1 MMTPA
6 QLAAYQLRVNAWAL
20 AYASYQASARRNCL
34 RIQPPTHPSW
44 ICSGGMLDPDLS
56 RYTLN
61 GTQASANFTW
71 SIGSGTL
78 PPGVT
83 LDDLGHNTLNQ
94 AIAELGGT
102 PTVPGKYSFRVQA
115 ASGSTVLALNDTL
128 SVFGLVNPAL
138 PDATIGTPYSAQL
151 TAAGGTDPVT
161 FSGSAPAGLTLAS
174 DGTVGGMPT
183 PSGDFTF
190 DVTMTDAEGGVCTQ
204 SVTIKVTGGCPDWS
218 TMNWDMVNFLGLGSA
233 SGIVSAFGDS
243 FQFDLHGANDGS
255 SSAPAQIHGSLV
267 YTGPSAHLT
276 LTLNLTKNGASGSST
291 VVIYV
296 LQDGVPILGLLA
308 NGFSYPLGNSAH
320 NFTVGAGVAS
330 VIEVQTFDTW
340 GYIMIAG
347 AGIPMIPFPE
357 GWLQG
362 SATISCIP

>member
-6 QLAAYQLRVNAWAL
+6 EQVAWQARVNEWAL
-20 AYASYQASARRNCL
+20 AYAKQQASARRNCL

-83 LDDLGHNTLNQ
+83 LDDLGHNTFNQ

-102 PTVPGKYSFRVQA
+102 PTVPGKYSFTVQA
-115 ASGSTVLALNDTL
+115 ASGSTVFSLNDTL

-138 PDATIGTPYSAQL
+138 PDATIGTPYSEQL

-174 DGTVGGMPT
+174 DGTVSGMPT
-183 PSGDFTF
+183 SSGDFTF
-190 DVTMTDAEGGVCTQ
+190 DVTMTDAQGGVCVQ
-204 SVTIKVTGGCPDWS
+204 SVTISVKSVLDWKLLV
-218 TMNWDMVNFLGLGSA
+218 WDQYTPFYIAVPPSGSG
-233 SGIVSAFGDS
+233 SGDS
-243 FQFDLHGANDGS
+243 FFVDATGEAGNSVGFQGVHA
-255 SSAPAQIHGSLV
+255 SLT
-267 YTGPSAHLT
+267 YTGPSVNCILT
-276 LTLNLTKNGASGSST
+276 INFTAWWTGSNLGIG
-291 VVIYV
+291 VF
-296 LQDGVPILGLLA
+296 QDGVLKLQILAYFGA
-308 NGFSYPLGNSAH
+308 IGIQTYP
-320 NFTVGAGVAS
+320 FTINAGIS
-330 VIEVQTFDTW
+330 SLIEVKDN
-340 GYIMIAG
+340 
-347 AGIPMIPFPE
+347 PFPLTTWVVVPPTKHDAYT
-357 GWLQG
+357 GTF
-362 SATISCIP
+362 SNVP